1 MAADCEA
8 DDGAIDA
15 APPEPDAESEPL
27 DWDPPLEPPA
37 STGCA
42 EPVADAGAVLVT
54 APVLDAELVPAVELE
69 LEPVSVPPVAD
80 DELTADWLDE
90 PRAPD
95 ADADD
100 AASAESWEANPEGSG
115 AWILAAA
122 RVASP
127 PDCADRNE
135 TEAAS
140 GITIPMRPARPS
152 IR

>member
-1 MAADCEA
+1 VAADCEA
-8 DDGAIDA
+8 DGGAIDA
-15 APPEPDAESEPL
+15 APPEPEPL

-42 EPVADAGAVLVT
+42 ELVEDAGAVLVT
-54 APVLDAELVPAVELE
+54 AAVLEAELAVELE
-69 LEPVSVPPVAD
+69 LELVSVTPVAD
-80 DELTADWLDE
+80 DELTADWVDE

-100 AASAESWEANPEGSG
+100 AARAESWESNPEGSG
-115 AWILAAA
+115 AWMLATA
-122 RVASP
+122 RDASP
-127 PDCADRNE
+127 GDCADRNE